1 MAQEKTLAPFCLY
14 TRKKKKR
21 YGLCPKENASVALNS
36 ENATMIFLIAEKR
49 EEKTSNS
56 FEEKEQ
62 TTMTNTTPPFA
73 TLDAWL
79 HFVENL
85 HSTSIDLGLDRMKAM
100 VERMGIAFSCPVI
113 TVAGTNGKGSTV
125 TMLRAIYR
133 AAGYRTGVHTSP
145 HLIRFNERA
154 RIDGQEISDERM
166 LEALAEVEAKR
177 EGTLSYFEYTGL
189 AILRAFQKQNLD
201 VVILEIGLG
210 GRLDAMNT
218 IDSQAAIVTTVNMD
232 HRAFLGNDRAKI
244 GWEKAHVY
252 RKGCRA
258 VCSDPTVPASVPEYA
273 ARIGAQYRQSQ
284 KDFFF
289 RIHDDGTWSWR
300 GDRHEWSLP
309 APGLVGLNQY
319 QNAAGVLSIIE
330 GLRTCL
336 PVTEKAIVRGL
347 QNAKITG
354 RFELMQRGRV
364 RVVFDVGHNPEAA
377 QVLAKNIAHTKRDG
391 ERTLAV
397 FGMLADKD
405 MKGVVEALRD
415 SFDSWFIAS
424 LTGPRAAT
432 AQALRSAMLDAGVRA
447 EAIEM
452 FPRISEALAQAR
464 FVAKNYA
471 EHGDRPV
478 RIIVFGSFVTV
489 TAALHAWH
497 AHP

>member
-1 MAQEKTLAPFCLY
+1 M
-14 TRKKKKR
+14 
-21 YGLCPKENASVALNS
+21 
-36 ENATMIFLIAEKR
+36 
-49 EEKTSNS
+49 
-56 FEEKEQ
+56 EQ
-62 TTMTNTTPPFA
+62 KTPPFA
-73 TLDAWL
+73 TLQEWL
-79 HFVENL
+79 NFVENL

-100 VERMGIAFSCPVI
+100 IDRMGIAFSCPVI

-154 RIDGQEISDERM
+154 RIDGQEIGDERM
-166 LEALAEVEAKR
+166 LEALADVEAHR

-189 AILRAFQKQNLD
+189 AILRAFQKRKLD

-258 VCSDPTVPASVPEYA
+258 VCSDPTVPESVARLA
-273 ARIGAQYRQSQ
+273 ARIGADYRQSQ

-289 RIHDDGTWSWR
+289 EIHRDGTWSWR
-300 GDRHEWSLP
+300 SDRHDWVLP

-330 GLRTCL
+330 GLRRRL
-336 PVTEKAIVRGL
+336 PVSKEAIDQGL
-347 QNAKITG
+347 RSAQITG
-354 RFELMQRGRV
+354 RFQLMQRGPV

-377 QVLAKNIAHTKRDG
+377 QVLAKNIAYTKREG

-405 MKGVVEALRD
+405 MQGVCRALRD
-415 SFDSWFIAS
+415 SFDTWFIAS

-432 AQALRSAMLDAGVRA
+432 AQVLKRAMTQAG
-447 EAIEM
+447 IEEEM
-452 FPRISEALAQAR
+452 IEVFPKISEALAQAR

-471 EHGDRPV
+471 EHGSRPV

-489 TAALHAWH
+489 TAALQAWQ
-497 AHP
+497 AHPSRTEVA